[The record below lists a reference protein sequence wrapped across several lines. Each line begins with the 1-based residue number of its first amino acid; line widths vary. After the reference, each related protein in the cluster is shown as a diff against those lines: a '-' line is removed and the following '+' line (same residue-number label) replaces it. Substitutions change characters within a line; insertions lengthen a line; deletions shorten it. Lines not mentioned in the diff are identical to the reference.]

1 MLVSFLAECPF
12 IPDGKVF
19 IPCFKNKFSECLSL
33 LPIRTTYSLVLF
45 LNSNFCKDRIMIGQ
59 KACIRDI
66 GNISEFIYL
75 YVR

>member
-1 MLVSFLAECPF
+1 MLVSFLAECSF
-12 IPDGKVF
+12 IPHGKVF
-19 IPCFKNKFSECLSL
+19 ILCFKNKFSGCLSL
-33 LPIRTTYSLVLF
+33 FPTRTAYSLVLF

-75 YVR
+75 YAR